1 MSYSTIE
8 SLRGLCP
15 EGKTGQIRS
24 SVTDEAGK
32 EGVVGKC
39 AEDDELNQEIF
50 DAFAELIG
58 SVLAE
63 GEKLAGRFGVP
74 LFAVKAMHW
83 LDGGLPMKELGRR
96 MRCDPSFVTSIA
108 DSLEKRGLA
117 RREPNPSDRR
127 IKNLVLT
134 AEGVE
139 LRDRLDKEML
149 TNMPWCGALNLAER
163 KSLLVMIRKLIAAQ
177 AAGTAET
184 ATPQLAGAE
193 RAGGGD

>member
-1 MSYSTIE
+1 
-8 SLRGLCP
+8 
-15 EGKTGQIRS
+15 
-24 SVTDEAGK
+24 
-32 EGVVGKC
+32 VGEC
-39 AEDDELNQEIF
+39 AEGDQLNQEIF

-58 SVLAE
+58 RVLAE

-117 RREPNPSDRR
+117 RREPSPSDRR

-134 AEGVE
+134 AEGRA
-139 LRDRLDKEML
+139 LRDQLDKEML
-149 TNMPWCGALNLAER
+149 ASMPWCGALDLAER
-163 KSLLVMIRKLIAAQ
+163 NSLLAMVRKLIAAH
-177 AAGTAET
+177 AAET
-184 ATPQLAGAE
+184 GEAPAPQLAGAE
-193 RAGGGD
+193 RARGGD

>member
-1 MSYSTIE
+1 
-8 SLRGLCP
+8 
-15 EGKTGQIRS
+15 
-24 SVTDEAGK
+24 VTDEAGK

-117 RREPNPSDRR
+117 RREPNPADRR

-149 TNMPWCGALNLAER
+149 ANMPWCGALDLAER
-163 KSLLVMIRKLIAAQ
+163 KSLLAMVHKLIAAQ
-177 AAGTAET
+177 ASATAET
-184 ATPQLAGAE
+184 PTPQLAGAKHV
-193 RAGGGD
+193 GGGD